1 MITKSYTYH
10 LDQIES
16 VALDL
21 LPKLNSK
28 MVVFNGEMGAGK
40 TTLIK
45 ALVKAM
51 GSEDAVNSPT
61 FSIVNEYLIP
71 NDKVY
76 HFDFYR
82 IESIEEAYNF
92 GIEDYFSSN
101 HWLFIEWAERV
112 EELILD
118 DICLIDISILNP
130 TERTLKLTIETNN
143 LTENMQYN
151 S

>member
-1 MITKSYTYH
+1 MSIDSKEY
-10 LDQIES
+10 EEGFK
-16 VALDL
+16 ALD
-21 LPKLNSK
+21 NVNF
-28 MVVFNGEMGAGK
+28 VVDNGEFVFIVGQSGAGK

-45 ALVKAM
+45 ALLKAM

-71 NDKVY
+71 NNKVY

-101 HWLFIEWAERV
+101 HWLFVEWAERV
-112 EELILD
+112 EELIPD

-130 TERTLKLTIETNN
+130 TERTLKLTIEVNN